1 MKINP
6 KFFTKA
12 MDLFGNKSVLKEPS
26 ALVAYDN
33 DALGFHH
40 YPCDCVLLPRT
51 REELV
56 NAVNLCIEFD
66 LPFVIRGAGTSLSG
80 GPVAAEGGVVI
91 HVSRLNKILD
101 IDVNNM
107 VCEVESGVVL
117 NQLNKELSEYSLFYP
132 PDPSS
137 GSVCTIGGNVAE
149 NAGGLRCFKYGM
161 TTNYVLG
168 AEILLLDGRVVTL
181 GGPGGETYRGNNCDW
196 KSIFIGSE
204 GMLGIFLR
212 LWLRLKPLPEKY
224 WTFLVTFKEL
234 QDAAN
239 TIVDLVRNCI
249 TPLAIELI
257 DKNVIKLIEASS
269 VAAGFDKDCWALITE
284 IDGPGELVDCQAPI
298 VKKILEKHSPKD
310 IILTC
315 EPVERAKLWLAR
327 KSAAGLMGQISPDI
341 MTQDA
346 VIPRSKIGEVLAL
359 LYAESEKA
367 EIHCLNVFHAGDGNL
382 HPNFL
387 FDSRIPEQ
395 EKKVKEL
402 GKVLMN
408 KTIECGGAL
417 SGEHGIGND
426 KMAYI
431 PSYFGEKEIKLQEKL
446 LKCFNPKNQ
455 LNPGKVFPNRSFV
468 GCCVE
473 HTK

>member
-1 MKINP
+1 MINP
-6 KFFTKA
+6 EFFNKA
-12 MDLFGNKSVLKEPS
+12 IRFFGSKSVLKEKS
-26 ALVAYDN
+26 ALIAYDS

-40 YPCDCVLLPRT
+40 YPCDGVLLPRN
-51 REELV
+51 RDEV
-56 NAVNLCIEFD
+56 VKSVNLCLEYQ
-66 LPFVIRGAGTSLSG
+66 LPFVVRGAGTSLSG
-80 GPVAAEGGVVI
+80 GPVAAEGGIII
-91 HVSRLNKILD
+91 HVSRLNKILN
-101 IDVNNM
+101 IDLENM
-107 VCEVESGVVL
+107 VCEVEPGVIL
-117 NQLNKELSEYSLFYP
+117 NNLNKELSNHSLFYP

-168 AEILLLDGRVVTL
+168 AEILLLDGRVITL
-181 GGPGGETYRGNNCDW
+181 GGPAGETNLGDNCDW
-196 KSIFIGSE
+196 KSLFVGSE
-204 GMLGIFLR
+204 GMLGIFLKI
-212 LWLRLKPLPEKY
+212 WLRVKPVPEKY

-234 QDAAN
+234 QDAADA
-239 TIVDLVRNCI
+239 IVDLVRNPI

-257 DKNVIKLIEASS
+257 DRNVIKLIEASP

-284 IDGPGELVDCQAPI
+284 IDGPAALVDCQAPQI
-298 VKKILEKHSPKD
+298 KYILKSHNPKD
-310 IILTC
+310 IVVTSVP
-315 EPVERAKLWLAR
+315 EERAKLWLAR

-367 EIHCLNVFHAGDGNL
+367 QIHCLNVFHAGDGNL

-387 FDSRIPEQ
+387 FDSRIPDE

-402 GKVLMN
+402 GKILMD
-408 KTIECGGAL
+408 KAIECGGAL

-431 PSYFGEKEIKLQEKL
+431 PSYFGPNEIKLQENL
-446 LKCFNPKNQ
+446 IKCFNPLNQ
-455 LNPGKVFPNRSFV
+455 LNPGKVFPQRSFV
-468 GCCVE
+468 GCCR
-473 HTK
+473 KDI

>member
-1 MKINP
+1 MKIDAN
-6 KFFTKA
+6 FFIKA
-12 MDLFGNKSVLKEPS
+12 QSFFGAKSVLKERS
-26 ALVAYDN
+26 ALVAYDS

-40 YPCDCVLLPRT
+40 YPCDCVLLPRN
-51 REELV
+51 REEV
-56 NAVNLCIEFD
+56 IQSVNLCLEYQ
-66 LPFVIRGAGTSLSG
+66 LPFVVRGAGTSLSG
-80 GPVAAEGGVVI
+80 GPVAAEGGVII
-91 HVSRLNKILD
+91 HVSRLNKINN
-101 IDVNNM
+101 IDFENM
-107 VCEVESGVVL
+107 TCEVEPGVIL
-117 NQLNKELSEYSLFYP
+117 NQLNKELSAHALFYP

-168 AEILLLDGRVVTL
+168 AEVLLLDGRVVTL
-181 GGPGGETYRGNNCDW
+181 GGPAGETYGGNNCDW
-196 KSIFIGSE
+196 KSLFVGSE
-204 GMLGIFLR
+204 GMLGIFLKI
-212 LWLRLKPLPEKY
+212 WLRVKPLPEKY
-224 WTFLVTFKEL
+224 WTFLITFKEL
-234 QDAAN
+234 QDAAD
-239 TIVDLVRNCI
+239 TIVDLVRSSI

-257 DKNVIKLIEASS
+257 DKNVIKLIEASP
-269 VAAGFDKDCWALITE
+269 VAAGFDVNCWALITE
-284 IDGPGELVDCQAPI
+284 IDGPASLVDCQAPKI
-298 VKKILEKHSPKD
+298 KAILERHSPKE
-310 IILTC
+310 IILTDS
-315 EPVERAKLWLAR
+315 PSERAKLWLAR

-346 VIPRSKIGEVLAL
+346 VIPRSKIGEVLSL

-367 EIHCLNVFHAGDGNL
+367 QIHCLNVFHAGDGNL

-387 FDSRIPEQ
+387 FDSRIPDE

-431 PSYFGEKEIKLQEKL
+431 PSYFGASEIKLQEEL
-446 LKCFNPKNQ
+446 INCFNPMNQ
-455 LNPGKVFPNRSFV
+455 LNPGKVFPQRSFV
-468 GCCVE
+468 GCCR
-473 HTK
+473 KDI